1 MEKHIPI
8 LAGAGGVG
16 LGESRTDHSGRK
28 AILLVREGD
37 TSELSALA
45 ATMGIEII
53 EEIYQSGS
61 PDARGFFGKGRLQ
74 DVGDD
79 VSSIVDGHPW
89 KGVDLVIIHSNAT
102 ARQLVTI
109 HNVIGIEIWDRV
121 RLLLALFTSHASS
134 VEARTQ
140 VRLAQ
145 LQADR
150 TILRE
155 VANQQT
161 SGERAGFGGG
171 GQQAL
176 QGVISTVSR
185 EIAQLG
191 KRRAKHARARTE
203 RRRQRRRGG
212 AKTVGLAGYTNAGKS
227 SLFRALSGKEVLVE
241 DKLFSTLETTVGR
254 MVASPRILLADT
266 IGFIDELP
274 SDLLD
279 AFNATL
285 DEALKCDLLLL
296 LADSSDDEV
305 ELRRKLTTSQRE
317 IFERT
322 GDDILEMIVVLTKT
336 DNCGDLDTCEAI
348 IKSLS
353 LPDPA
358 HVSCHTGE
366 GMDILRDKILQSLYG
381 EKRTIV
387 ISDGGVRERAVESL
401 ISEVYGLGIVVDKDA
416 NEMTIWCDLSELT
429 KLISKTKG
437 RISLK

>member
-37 TSELSALA
+37 SAELSALA
-45 ATMGIEII
+45 ATMGIEIV
-53 EEIYQSGS
+53 EEIYQPGR
-61 PDARGFFGKGRLQ
+61 PDAQGFFGKGRLQ
-74 DVGDD
+74 DVADD
-79 VSSIVDGHPW
+79 VSSIIDGHPW

-102 ARQLVTI
+102 ARQLVNI
-109 HNVIGIEIWDRV
+109 HNVVGIEIWDRV

-140 VRLAQ
+140 VRIAQ

-185 EIAQLG
+185 EIVQLG
-191 KRRAKHARARTE
+191 KRRAKHARARGE

-212 AKTVGLAGYTNAGKS
+212 ARTVGLVGYTNSGKS

-241 DKLFSTLETTVGR
+241 DKLFSTLETTIGR
-254 MVASPRILLADT
+254 MEASPRILLADT

-305 ELRRKLTTSQRE
+305 ELRRKLATSQRE
-317 IFERT
+317 VFERT
-322 GDDILEMIVVLTKT
+322 GDELLEMIVVLTKS
-336 DNCGDLDTCEAI
+336 DNCGDLETCEEI
-348 IKSLS
+348 IESLS
-353 LPDPA
+353 LPKPI
-358 HVSCHTGE
+358 HISSHSGE
-366 GMDILRDKILQSLYG
+366 GMDILRDKILKSLYG

-387 ISDGGVRERAVESL
+387 ISNDGDRAVESI
-401 ISEVYGLGIVVDKDA
+401 ISEVYGLGIVVDKTA
-416 NEMTIWCDLSELT
+416 TEMTIWCDLSELT

>member
-140 VRLAQ
+140 VRIAQ

-353 LPDPA
+353 LPDPV

-387 ISDGGVRERAVESL
+387 ISDGGVQERAVESL
-401 ISEVYGLGIVVDKDA
+401 ISEVYSLGIIVDKDA

>member
-140 VRLAQ
+140 VRIAQ

-353 LPDPA
+353 LPDPV